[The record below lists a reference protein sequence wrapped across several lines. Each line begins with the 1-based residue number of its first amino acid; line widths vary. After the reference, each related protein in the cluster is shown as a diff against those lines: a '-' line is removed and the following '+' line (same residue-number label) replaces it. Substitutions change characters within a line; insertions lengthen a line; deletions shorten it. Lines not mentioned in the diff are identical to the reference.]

1 MKLKPL
7 IFFFVLI
14 IHSIKAQYYNL
25 PNDYFFSLFTEKKLA
40 EINNN
45 IHTNLKPYIPFFSK
59 KYLYVTDSHSLYK
72 NSALSKFIFL
82 NHAIKIES
90 PTEKFKLQLDPILN
104 LEIGKDFADT
114 LNNKLYTNTR
124 GFIGSGQVGDKV
136 YFESMFVE
144 NQSFFPNYINSN
156 AKLNLVIPGQGRWKS
171 FNGGGYDYAFS
182 SGFVSIQ
189 ASKNFNIQF
198 GHGKHKIGAGYR
210 SLLLSDNS
218 FNYPYA
224 RFTQQWFKGKIQYTT
239 IYAVLMNLVPASL
252 IQLPNTERLFQK
264 KAASFHYL
272 SLNITKSI
280 NLGFFQGTIWQVG
293 DKKNQ
298 QNLSWQYF
306 NPIIYSNLAAYNLN
320 HTNNVLIGSEIKIK
334 LSNKLN
340 TYSQIMLDDLSDTNK
355 IGKSWG
361 YQLGFNYFD
370 ALGIN
375 NLFFQIEYNAVMGS
389 SYKSPTNIV
398 SDQSF
403 THYNQPLAFSPGIG
417 TELVALSD
425 YRWKRFFLSMK
436 YNYLIKEID
445 LKNKS
450 NTTNF
455 NAKIG
460 YLINPSYNL
469 SFSIGINYHSQNFYN
484 FGVLNNQTNYVYFSF
499 KTNLYNQYYDF

>member
-1 MKLKPL
+1 
-7 IFFFVLI
+7 
-14 IHSIKAQYYNL
+14 
-25 PNDYFFSLFTEKKLA
+25 
-40 EINNN
+40 
-45 IHTNLKPYIPFFSK
+45 
-59 KYLYVTDSHSLYK
+59 
-72 NSALSKFIFL
+72 
-82 NHAIKIES
+82 
-90 PTEKFKLQLDPILN
+90 
-104 LEIGKDFADT
+104 
-114 LNNKLYTNTR
+114 
-124 GFIGSGQVGDKV
+124 
-136 YFESMFVE
+136 MFVE

-320 HTNNVLIGSEIKIK
+320 HTNNVLIGSDIKIK

-340 TYSQIMLDDLSDTNK
+340 TYGQIMLDDFSDTNK

-361 YQLGFNYFD
+361 YQLGVNYFD

-417 TELVALSD
+417 TELVALTD
-425 YRWKRFFLSMK
+425 YRWKRFFLNMK
-436 YNYLIKEID
+436 YNFLIKEID

-484 FGVLNNQTNYVYFSF
+484 FGVLNNQTNYVYFSL

>member
-72 NSALSKFIFL
+72 NSSLSKFIFL

-104 LEIGKDFADT
+104 LEMGKDFADS
-114 LNNKLYTNTR
+114 LNSKIYTNTR

-136 YFESMFVE
+136 NFESMFVE

-320 HTNNVLIGSEIKIK
+320 HTNNVLIGSEIKFK
-334 LSNKLN
+334 LSNKL
-340 TYSQIMLDDLSDTNK
+340 
-355 IGKSWG
+355 
-361 YQLGFNYFD
+361 
-370 ALGIN
+370 
-375 NLFFQIEYNAVMGS
+375 
-389 SYKSPTNIV
+389 
-398 SDQSF
+398 
-403 THYNQPLAFSPGIG
+403 
-417 TELVALSD
+417 
-425 YRWKRFFLSMK
+425 
-436 YNYLIKEID
+436 
-445 LKNKS
+445 
-450 NTTNF
+450 
-455 NAKIG
+455 
-460 YLINPSYNL
+460 
-469 SFSIGINYHSQNFYN
+469 
-484 FGVLNNQTNYVYFSF
+484 
-499 KTNLYNQYYDF
+499 